1 MEGFKFKNEGD
12 NAIITEAA
20 EHIARYVEA
29 KRGLRELGVVRT
41 NKDIP
46 GDYAEWIAARLLDL
60 ELCSSATEQS
70 IDAFDAE
77 GRKYQI
83 KSRQVDRLNQAKIL
97 FLTDFDMAEPGHDP
111 FDFLIGVLFSPA
123 LEVLAV
129 VKIPVE
135 VVWDLGRL
143 RTSGRGWKMH
153 WNRSV
158 WSDPRVERIFWADD
172 TGGRHVRLERTTR
185 AKLDHMNTRERG

>member
-1 MEGFKFKNEGD
+1 MRKLKRVGLQTGLEPEQ
-12 NAIITEAA
+12 AA
-20 EHIARYVEA
+20 
-29 KRGLRELGVVRT
+29 
-41 NKDIP
+41 DP
-46 GDYAEWIAARLLDL
+46 
-60 ELCSSATEQS
+60 SAGPSNRFEQS

-83 KSRQVDRLNQAKIL
+83 KSRQVDRLNQARIL

-111 FDFLIGVLFSPA
+111 FDFLIGVLLSPA

-135 VVWDLGRL
+135 VVRDLGRL
-143 RTSGRGWKMH
+143 RTSVRGWKMH

-158 WSDPRVERIFWADD
+158 WRDPRVERIFWADD
-172 TGGRHVRLERTTR
+172 TGGAPCKPRADYESEARSHEHTGERT
-185 AKLDHMNTRERG
+185 NE

>member
-1 MEGFKFKNEGD
+1 MTLR
-12 NAIITEAA
+12 IIRSLIRVSA
-20 EHIARYVEA
+20 
-29 KRGLRELGVVRT
+29 GLSNRF
-41 NKDIP
+41 
-46 GDYAEWIAARLLDL
+46 
-60 ELCSSATEQS
+60 EQS

-111 FDFLIGVLFSPA
+111 FDFLTGVLFSPS

-135 VVWDLGRL
+135 VVRDLGRL

-158 WSDPRVERIFWADD
+158 WSAPRVERIFWADD
-172 TGGRHVRLERTTR
+172 TGGAPCKPRADHESEARSHEHTGERT
-185 AKLDHMNTRERG
+185 NE

>member
-1 MEGFKFKNEGD
+1 
-12 NAIITEAA
+12 
-20 EHIARYVEA
+20 
-29 KRGLRELGVVRT
+29 
-41 NKDIP
+41 
-46 GDYAEWIAARLLDL
+46 
-60 ELCSSATEQS
+60 
-70 IDAFDAE
+70 
-77 GRKYQI
+77 
-83 KSRQVDRLNQAKIL
+83 
-97 FLTDFDMAEPGHDP
+97 MAEPGHDP

-135 VVWDLGRL
+135 VVRDLGRL

-172 TGGRHVRLERTTR
+172 TGGAPCTPRADHESEARSHEHTGER
-185 AKLDHMNTRERG
+185 MNE